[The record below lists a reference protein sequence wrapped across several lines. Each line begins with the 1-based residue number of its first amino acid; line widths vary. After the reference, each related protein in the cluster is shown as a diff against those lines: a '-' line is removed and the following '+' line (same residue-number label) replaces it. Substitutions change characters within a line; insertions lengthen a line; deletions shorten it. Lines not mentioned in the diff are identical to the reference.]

1 MYGQP
6 QNPETIEGL
15 SPTCRGAVGG
25 IDADGCSAE
34 ARADNS
40 RRSASH
46 STHTRSSAIQLSAD
60 H

>member
-25 IDADGCSAE
+25 IDADGWLSRSPRRQLE
-34 ARADNS
+34 AQRQPFYA
-40 RRSASH
+40 H
-46 STHTRSSAIQLSAD
+46 SQLSD
-60 H
+60 STVS